1 MNSYRPRSIAE
12 YLRLLSSRK
21 YLFVLAGGAMLAAC
35 LLVVHRIPD
44 TYESSASIVV
54 TGKDEDRQMVGSRV
68 AAATQRL
75 SSREFLEPI
84 ILEHHLYGIKDGD
97 SSMIDGAV
105 GRMRKDILVE
115 PKYREDYPE
124 AVSVSYKNPNPQ
136 TAQQVAS
143 ELVSVFVGMNDAIQ
157 QQIER
162 EEESSKEEM
171 TEIEARMRQ
180 VGMDKA
186 GQEYRKAVQSR
197 AQSEMNMA
205 RAQKLAASSSIEDL
219 SNKQYALQRQIE
231 EQKRQIAAQEK
242 VAKSTPAPSRDG
254 SSAGALLV
262 RKAEIEGQIKQ
273 FSTQYTAENPKMVQ
287 AKAQLSA
294 VEDEISKLE
303 SQSGGAPDASSP
315 ASNELRSMQRELA
328 RMQIDLDVTNRELE
342 HRQQSLGGSSPS
354 APAASMVGNAGPIAI
369 GTDSSGR
376 PDDEG
381 LKTRYTSLLTRQD
394 ALEREKVAAAGLGPG
409 VFQIVDPPAVP
420 RSPSGPNRVR
430 LVLLAVGLALVFGL
444 VLVAAVEMPQLTKIS
459 STSDVEYYLGTPVI
473 ALIPEH
479 LTPMETRR
487 ERKLQAL
494 RVVCSILLAGALIP
508 VLVMI
513 FNASQLFQMVA
524 NH

>member
-1 MNSYRPRSIAE
+1 MNNYRPRSIAE

-44 TYESSASIVV
+44 TYESPASIVV

-105 GRMRKDILVE
+105 GGMRKDILVE

-124 AVSVSYKNPNPQ
+124 AVSVSYKNPNPR

-186 GQEYRKAVQSR
+186 GQEYRKAAQSR
-197 AQSEMNMA
+197 AQTEMNMA

-219 SNKQYALQRQIE
+219 SNKQ
-231 EQKRQIAAQEK
+231 
-242 VAKSTPAPSRDG
+242 
-254 SSAGALLV
+254 
-262 RKAEIEGQIKQ
+262 
-273 FSTQYTAENPKMVQ
+273 
-287 AKAQLSA
+287 
-294 VEDEISKLE
+294 
-303 SQSGGAPDASSP
+303 
-315 ASNELRSMQRELA
+315 
-328 RMQIDLDVTNRELE
+328 
-342 HRQQSLGGSSPS
+342 
-354 APAASMVGNAGPIAI
+354 
-369 GTDSSGR
+369 
-376 PDDEG
+376 
-381 LKTRYTSLLTRQD
+381 
-394 ALEREKVAAAGLGPG
+394 
-409 VFQIVDPPAVP
+409 
-420 RSPSGPNRVR
+420 
-430 LVLLAVGLALVFGL
+430 
-444 VLVAAVEMPQLTKIS
+444 
-459 STSDVEYYLGTPVI
+459 
-473 ALIPEH
+473 
-479 LTPMETRR
+479 
-487 ERKLQAL
+487 
-494 RVVCSILLAGALIP
+494 
-508 VLVMI
+508 
-513 FNASQLFQMVA
+513 
-524 NH
+524 